1 MTNPH
6 QNTEFGSNGR
16 TAYGYLAVPD
26 RPGPGVVVIQEWW
39 GLTDH
44 VADVANRFA
53 EEGFVALAPDLF
65 GGHTTHDPQEAAR
78 MMQELPVDQ
87 AARDLGGAV
96 DHLLGHEMVAGSSV
110 GVVGFCMGGK
120 FAIVLAAQ
128 EGDRVGAIVPFYG
141 IPSPTETDFSRL
153 TAPMLGHFGEYDR
166 GVSVEAVGEMSE
178 AIQQQSD
185 VRPQIQIYPA
195 GHAFFNDRNPA
206 SYHEDSAQL
215 AWPRTI
221 DFLRRHLAS

>member
-6 QNTEFGSNGR
+6 QNTSFRSNGS
-16 TAYGYLAVPD
+16 TAHGYLAAPA
-26 RPGPGVVVIQEWW
+26 RPGPGVVVVQEWW

-44 VADVANRFA
+44 VADVADRLA
-53 EEGFVALAPDLF
+53 AEGFVALAPDLY

-78 MMQELPVDQ
+78 MMTELPVDQ

-96 DHLLGHEMVAGSSV
+96 GHLLDHELVTGSAV

-128 EGDRVGAIVPFYG
+128 QGDLIGAVVPFYG
-141 IPSPTETDFSRL
+141 IPSPGETDFSRL
-153 TAPMLGHFGEYDR
+153 TAPLLGHFGEYDR
-166 GVSVEAVGEMSE
+166 GVTVEAVGEMSE
-178 AIQQQSD
+178 AIQQQSE
-185 VRPQIQIYPA
+185 VRPQIHIYPA

-206 SYHEDSAQL
+206 SYQEDSALL
-215 AWPRTI
+215 AWPRTLE
-221 DFLRRHLAS
+221 FLRRNLS